1 MKETWLVTGGSVGL
15 GRSIAEA
22 ALADGHDVV
31 VSARCAGAPTAR
43 SVAMKSIHV
52 GLVAAVMVSTAAPR
66 TSPYSKATRGNI
78 DVVINIV

>member
-1 MKETWLVTGGSVGL
+1 MKETGFVTGSSVGL
-15 GRSIAEA
+15 GRSM
-22 ALADGHDVV
+22 
-31 VSARCAGAPTAR
+31 ARCAGAPTAR